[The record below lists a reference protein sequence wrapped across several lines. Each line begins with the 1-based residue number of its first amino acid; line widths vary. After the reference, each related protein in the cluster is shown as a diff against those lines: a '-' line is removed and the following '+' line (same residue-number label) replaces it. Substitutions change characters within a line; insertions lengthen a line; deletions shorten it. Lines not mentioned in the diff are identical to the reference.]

1 MEDFYYLTEAQK
13 LQNGVQLESNVML
26 TDDSMTPLS
35 ILPLQM
41 PESLGGIMGNYTSPQ
56 LTRINDTVAISF
68 EHMNET
74 QANGTYEFSEFV
86 YFVDLPFIVPEERQE
101 DPDNND
107 EEEDDSEL
115 RSIVTQI
122 IDVIVAIVKWVAKK
136 IWG

>member
-56 LTRINDTVAISF
+56 LTRINETVAISF

-86 YFVDLPFIVPEERQE
+86 YFVDLPFIVPEER
-101 DPDNND
+101 
-107 EEEDDSEL
+107 EEEPDDNEEEE
-115 RSIVTQI
+115 
-122 IDVIVAIVKWVAKK
+122 
-136 IWG
+136 